1 MAERFL
7 SSSRALALKVG
18 FAAVLTVHALPAFAQ
33 GVPVFDP
40 GVFAKREAA
49 LEQGEADLAR
59 QRAQLSKADR
69 LNALE
74 AEQLDALNFVHSTT
88 VTGGSDIAAMID
100 DLEAGGEAGDYDGG
114 GRGADA
120 DELYGAND
128 PNPGAARL
136 FGDANG
142 NVEELIIKAAKETHG
157 LAGVGKAGLSLVQWR
172 CLMQALI
179 WQESRFSIGAKSPVG
194 AFGLTQ
200 IMPATASDLGINPQ
214 YYDSPYLQVTGG
226 ARYLAQMLAMFDGN
240 IVHGLAAY
248 NAGPGNVQAY
258 GGVPPFAETRHYVE
272 VIPRRYNQYL
282 AKVGGIDALGTIE
295 PSLLANSNLSLS
307 ADGARFYGAESR
319 TTIEGAVERIR
330 SIITQVGET
339 ETLKESYDLN
349 TYARTELARLVA
361 LRTRLKAARTKP
373 LSADEIAMA
382 SRMARE
388 RAFMSFELQE
398 IN

>member
-7 SSSRALALKVG
+7 SSSKALALTASL
-18 FAAVLTVHALPAFAQ
+18 AAALTVPALPASAQ

-40 GVFAKREAA
+40 GVFAKRKAA
-49 LEQGEADLAR
+49 LEHGEADLAR

-69 LNALE
+69 LNALKS
-74 AEQLDALNFVHSTT
+74 EQLDTLDAVHSTA
-88 VTGGSDIAAMID
+88 VTGDSDIAGMIGGLESGD
-100 DLEAGGEAGDYDGG
+100 SAADLGRDGP
-114 GRGADA
+114 DA
-120 DELYGAND
+120 DELYSAED
-128 PNPGAARL
+128 SNPGAARL
-136 FGDANG
+136 FGDASG
-142 NVEELIIKAAKETHG
+142 NVEELIIKAAKETHS

-179 WQESRFSIGAKSPVG
+179 WQESRFAIGAKSPVG

-200 IMPATASDLGINPQ
+200 IMPGTASDLGINPE

-226 ARYLAQMLAMFDGN
+226 ARYLAQMLNMFGGN

-248 NAGPGNVQAY
+248 NAGPGNVQNY

-295 PSLLANSNLSLS
+295 PALLANSNLSLS
-307 ADGARFYGAESR
+307 AGGARFYGAESR
-319 TTIEGAVERIR
+319 TTIRGAVERIR
-330 SIITQVGET
+330 SIIIRIGET

-349 TYARTELARLVA
+349 TYARAELARLVA

-373 LSADEIAMA
+373 LSAEQIAMA
-382 SRMARE
+382 SRIARE
-388 RAFMSFELQE
+388 RAFMTFELQE

>member
-7 SSSRALALKVG
+7 PSSRALALGVSL
-18 FAAVLTVHALPAFAQ
+18 AAAMTVHVLPASAQ

-49 LEQGEADLAR
+49 LEHGEADLAR
-59 QRAQLSKADR
+59 QREHLAKADQ

-74 AEQLDALNFVHSTT
+74 AEQLDALDAIHSTT
-88 VTGGSDIAAMID
+88 VTGEGDIAGMID
-100 DLEAGGEAGDYDGG
+100 DLEAGAAATDPD
-114 GRGADA
+114 RDLADA
-120 DELYGAND
+120 DLLYSAED
-128 PNPGAARL
+128 QNPGAARL
-136 FGDANG
+136 FGDASG
-142 NVEELIIKAAKETHG
+142 NVEELIIKATKETHG

-200 IMPATASDLGINPQ
+200 IMPGTASDLGINPE

-226 ARYLAQMLAMFDGN
+226 ARYLAQMLNMFGGN

-248 NAGPGNVQAY
+248 NAGPGNVQNY

-295 PSLLANSNLSLS
+295 PALLANSNLSLS
-307 ADGARFYGAESR
+307 ADGARFYGAKSR
-319 TTIEGAVERIR
+319 TTIEGAVARIR
-330 SIITQVGET
+330 AIITRIGAT

-349 TYARTELARLVA
+349 TYARAELARLVA
-361 LRTRLKAARTKP
+361 LRSRLKAARTKP
-373 LSADEIAMA
+373 LSAEQIAMA
-382 SRMARE
+382 SRMARG
-388 RAFMSFELQE
+388 RAFMTFELQE

>member
-1 MAERFL
+1 MDERFL
-7 SSSRALALKVG
+7 SSSRALALTASL
-18 FAAVLTVHALPAFAQ
+18 AAALTVYSLPALAQ
-33 GVPVFDP
+33 GVPVFNPD
-40 GVFAKREAA
+40 VFAKREAA
-49 LEQGEADLAR
+49 LEHSEADLAR
-59 QRAQLSKADR
+59 QREQLSKADKIH
-69 LNALE
+69 ALE
-74 AEQLDALNFVHSTT
+74 TEQLDALDAVHSTT
-88 VTGGSDIAAMID
+88 VTSESDIAGMID
-100 DLEAGGEAGDYDGG
+100 GLEAGDAAADHESDV
-114 GRGADA
+114 ADA
-120 DELYGAND
+120 DVLYSANS
-128 PNPGAARL
+128 PNSGSARL
-136 FGDANG
+136 FGDASS

-200 IMPATASDLGINPQ
+200 IMPGTASDLGINPE

-226 ARYLAQMLAMFDGN
+226 ARYLAQMLAMFGGN
-240 IVHGLAAY
+240 ILHGLAAY
-248 NAGPGNVQAY
+248 NAGPGNVQKH

-282 AKVGGIDALGTIE
+282 ARVGGIDALGTIE
-295 PSLLANSNLSLS
+295 PALLANSNLSLS

-319 TTIEGAVERIR
+319 TTIEGAVARIR
-330 SIITQVGET
+330 MIINRIGET

-349 TYARTELARLVA
+349 TYARAELARLVA
-361 LRTRLKAARTKP
+361 LRTRLKAARTEP
-373 LSADEIAMA
+373 LSAGEIAMA

-388 RAFMSFELQE
+388 RAFMTFELQE